1 MPRTKPPELTFQ
13 QHIPD
18 FLVRVHGHGVL
29 EQTDITDTA
38 THEGCFIALEKN
50 GVIDSL
56 SFRRVWKVRHGS
68 WVWRRA
74 NALAQPLF
82 FYYFSAGAIVSAIL
96 TVGLRSPIYCTVALL
111 SALLHVAGL
120 FILLHAEFVFAIQ
133 VIIYAGAV
141 LVLYLFVLMLLS
153 IKSRETFVHR
163 LSWVAGFFSVVILA
177 EILLV
182 LLQNPMADLP
192 NPVAVPSALGNTE
205 TIGIALFTDYL
216 LQFEMVGIIL
226 LGGAI
231 GALILAK
238 PAPPP
243 AVPSPPVPQTAP
255 APQTAPNPKGDAQA
269 DA

>member
-1 MPRTKPPELTFQ
+1 
-13 QHIPD
+13 
-18 FLVRVHGHGVL
+18 
-29 EQTDITDTA
+29 
-38 THEGCFIALEKN
+38 
-50 GVIDSL
+50 
-56 SFRRVWKVRHGS
+56 
-68 WVWRRA
+68 
-74 NALAQPLF
+74 LAEPLF
-82 FYYFSAGAIVSAIL
+82 FYYFSAGAIVSALL

-120 FILLHAEFVFAIQ
+120 FILLHAEFVFALQ

-163 LSWVAGFFSVVILA
+163 QSWFAGFFSVVILS

-182 LLQNPMADLP
+182 LLRNPMGDLP
-192 NPVAVPSALGNTE
+192 DTTPLPAALGNTE
-205 TIGIALFTDYL
+205 AIGIALFTDYL
-216 LQFEMVGIIL
+216 LPFEMVGIIL

-238 PAPPP
+238 PAPLP
-243 AVPSPPVPQTAP
+243 AVPSPPVA
-255 APQTAPNPKGDAQA
+255 QTAPNPKVDAQT